1 MVAEMRLEW
10 TGLLAGML
18 LLAVLPAAAQSRK
31 APNVVLVI
39 TDDQGYGDLGF
50 HGNPRVHTPHLD
62 QLARESVRLRSFYVS
77 PVCSPTRASL
87 MTGRYHYR
95 TGVVDTYLGRSL
107 MRPDEVT
114 LAELLRAAGY
124 RTGIFGKWHLG
135 DNYPMRAMDQ
145 GFDESLVLN
154 GGGIGQPSDPPGGES
169 YFDPVLR
176 RNGQWAKTR
185 GYVSDVITDAAI
197 AFIDANRGGPFFAY
211 LAFNA
216 PHTPLEVPENLYEK
230 YRQMRLAAKEFPSA
244 GHPIPEGF
252 DPETTARVYGMVEN
266 IDINVGR
273 LLASLDRL
281 QLARDTVFVFLTD
294 NGPQQPRYNAG
305 MLDRKGS
312 THEGGI
318 RVPFFVR
325 WPGRLAPGR
334 EVDRVAAHIDV
345 APTLLDLCG
354 VARPDGV
361 RLDGMSLRSLLEGD
375 GAAWPDRT
383 LFFQWHRGDAPQK
396 YRAFAAR
403 TQRYKLVQPA
413 GADDA
418 RRGWTP
424 AFELYDMSSDP
435 LETTDIA
442 SARPD
447 LVTRMKAD
455 HDAWFEDVTRDI
467 ARPRIAIGAP
477 QENPV
482 RLTRQDW
489 RGPQA
494 GWTPGSIGHWEI
506 DVVRAGQ
513 YQVTVRFAPPA
524 RAGLVAC
531 ALGGAKRQKQVAA
544 GTASV
549 VFDNVRLAK
558 GSGVL
563 ECEVAS
569 GGSTAGVLDALVS
582 RRDP

>member
-1 MVAEMRLEW
+1 MRLEW
-10 TGLLAGML
+10 TGFLAGLL
-18 LLAVLPAAAQSRK
+18 LLAARPPAARGAE

-39 TDDQGYGDLGF
+39 TDDQGYGDLGV
-50 HGNPRVHTPHLD
+50 HGNPRIRTPNLD
-62 QLARESVRLRSFYVS
+62 RLARESVGFRSFYVS

-87 MTGRYHYR
+87 MTGRYNYR

-169 YFDPVLR
+169 YFDTLLR
-176 RNGQWAKTR
+176 RNGEWTKTR

-197 AFIDANRGGPFFAY
+197 AFIEANRIRPFFTY

-216 PHTPLEVPENLYEK
+216 PHTPLEVPASYYEK
-230 YRQMRLAAKEFPSA
+230 YRQAGLAAKDFPSA

-266 IDINVGR
+266 IDDNVGR

-281 QLARDTVFVFLTD
+281 GLARNTVFVFLTD

-305 MLDRKGS
+305 LRERKGN

-318 RVPFFVR
+318 RVPFYVR
-325 WPGRLAPGR
+325 WPGRLRPGR
-334 EVDRVAAHIDV
+334 EVDQMAAHV
-345 APTLLDLCG
+345 NLLPTLLDLCRI
-354 VARPDGV
+354 ARPAGV
-361 RLDGMSLRSLLEGD
+361 KLDGTSLRPVLEAD
-375 GAAWPDRT
+375 GAVWPDRT

-403 TQRYKLVQPA
+403 TQRFKLVQPA
-413 GADDA
+413 GAGESRD
-418 RRGWTP
+418 GWTP
-424 AFELYDMSSDP
+424 VFELYDMSSDP
-435 LETTDIA
+435 LERTDIA
-442 SARPD
+442 SARPE
-447 LVTRMKAD
+447 VVARMKAD
-455 HDAWFEDVTRDI
+455 YEAWFDDVTRDV
-467 ARPRIAIGAP
+467 ARPRIAIGAR
-477 QENPV
+477 EEDPV

-494 GWTPGSIGHWEI
+494 GWSPESVGHWEV
-506 DVVRAGQ
+506 DVVRAGE
-513 YQVTVRFAPPA
+513 YQVTVRFAQA
-524 RAGLVAC
+524 GRAGTVALS
-531 ALGGAKRQKQVAA
+531 LGGARRQKPVEA
-544 GTASV
+544 GAASV
-549 VFDNVRLAK
+549 VFEKVRLAR
-558 GSGVL
+558 GPGVL
-563 ECEVAS
+563 ECGVAL
-569 GGSTAGVLDALVS
+569 GESTVGALDVLVS
-582 RRDP
+582 RLR